1 MKYKGSDSNDLYI
14 LANELAEANRL
25 KKLEILWASRT
36 NDMTDRMLL
45 NLMNILKDPENK
57 SMDPY
62 GCFEEEDLGEKK

>member
-1 MKYKGSDSNDLYI
+1 MKLKYQGSDSNDLYI

-36 NDMTDRMLL
+36 NDMTDRILL
-45 NLMNILKDPENK
+45 NLMTILKDPESK

-62 GCFEEEDLGEKK
+62 GSFEEE